1 MKSVAGGKRAWGS
14 EDELRSWEGAAVCLG
29 LSQRAD
35 NTEAGGGLAGVGAT
49 EAPGMGV
56 M

>member
-1 MKSVAGGKRAWGS
+1 MQGRKWPGG
-14 EDELRSWEGAAVCLG
+14 LRTNYAVREGAAVWLG